1 MAVTFWAGAW
11 AGRRSWRLLERCPAS
26 SSPTRHCR
34 SSRLWA
40 ALKVYPCVLKP
51 PPPALELTT
60 SVRAWIEVAVRPW
73 ATRGRLVV
81 AKADVLAWA
90 NVLEPGTAAPPPP
103 PGVSRD
109 GLGPH
114 AAAAPRATAA
124 QADRRAA
131 DERKAGRARRKAPP
145 WPRDGFKRRA

>member
-26 SSPTRHCR
+26 SCPTRHCR

-40 ALKVYPCVLKP
+40 ALTVYPCVLKA
-51 PPPALELTT
+51 PPPALEVTT
-60 SVRAWIEVAVRPW
+60 SVRAWVEVAVRPW

-81 AKADVLAWA
+81 AKAGVLAWA
-90 NVLEPGTAAPPPP
+90 NVLEPGTAAPPPPPPP

-131 DERKAGRARRKAPP
+131 DERNARPCEAEGPALAP
-145 WPRDGFKRRA
+145 